1 MKSLLQLLWLV
12 ALWGTSLL
20 ATTTQAWANTCASPI
35 PLVVSPTC
43 QITNFGWSNQI
54 RDYSGLPPSSG
65 LIGGDQMIGVY
76 TCEWF
81 RFTAISTDMNIEM
94 NIIQPNA
101 AWTGAGF
108 EVLTGTCGALQPV
121 MVEYVRYLNTL
132 QYRTVARGLV
142 VGNTY
147 YLVMGNDSY
156 LGASN
161 ICLTPAAPSFPR
173 LMISTRKGGNWYDPT
188 TWLAGRTPAA
198 GDTIIINDS
207 STVTCNGGSSFQSN
221 LLTVGRG
228 ITTHGAKLILSD
240 GGITNNV
247 KFTVLRPQDMVGG
260 TLIIKGDLE
269 FNSNMQ
275 PRVVGE
281 QTILKYRG
289 TGTRLVT
296 RSALVPP
303 MDSLNIHT
311 VMQCKTCTTTI
322 NFPWIACGGLYLD
335 SGYFNPTVAFVHAIR
350 GYSQY
355 PYYITLTHQLKDGH
369 YIGVPAAGSLSKL
382 QVLYPRLRM
391 PSIKRKYA
399 GLEWPNTS
407 TLYEVKVDNI
417 DSLVG
422 NRILKVGGW
431 KPQNSYI
438 ALPIDSIISGRVT
451 YDVSATALDT
461 MRLGS
466 IGARIVKMPANAQQM
481 SLGKQR
487 NFRTL
492 FFDLLGIR
500 NFSLN
505 DIRVEFFDQKPADIN
520 PGTVA
525 PLSRLIGRHYVRIS
539 QAGRP
544 TDSLNLTFYRN
555 VNDSIRIY
563 RNDLVIAQAPH
574 PTGPWKMVGVRDS
587 LIANRNV
594 RKAKVTLT
602 DGEYFTWGSLD
613 RPYEAELRFMNWPAY
628 YRTGCSN
635 SIGLPL
641 RYIVRNTGML
651 PLDSLEYGFRTDLEY
666 RTQWVKLR
674 KPIQPYTD
682 DTLILEG
689 PQGAN
694 MTSGQTY
701 TTAAWISH
709 PGFQNR
715 GDDTSYQ
722 VLNAAPQPLPW
733 NDNIDSYVANT
744 ALNQY
749 NTRNRLPLVK
759 GWEFDYSTPRIPIY
773 LFNSGSTNNSL
784 LSTTNRANFGIVM
797 SPIQVNAGRIYTYER
812 IFTDAALPAR
822 DTIYMQYTL
831 DCGATWTT
839 YHKHK
844 LGDVVASLNSVERK
858 DSIDIP
864 QPGAIAFKIW
874 RPQVSAFARRVI
886 LDAFT
891 VSTLATSLPALQSQP
906 PSQYWYPN
914 PTTGLIKFTGKAE
927 QLVSVFNMMGHLVL
941 QRKILPD
948 QSIDLSAQPPGLYL
962 IKGPEGTSRVV
973 RE

>member
-1 MKSLLQLLWLV
+1 MKSINQLLWLIS
-12 ALWGTSLL
+12 LWGISLL
-20 ATTTQAWANTCASPI
+20 ATTTQAWANDCANAI

-54 RDYSGLPPSSG
+54 QNYDGLPPNSG
-65 LIGGDQMIGVY
+65 LIGGDQISGIY
-76 TCEWF
+76 TCQWF

-94 NIIQPNA
+94 NITQPNA
-101 AWTGAGF
+101 AWTGAAF
-108 EVLTGTCGALQPV
+108 EVLTGACGALQPIT
-121 MVEYVRYLNTL
+121 VEYVRYINTQ
-132 QYRTVARGLV
+132 QYLTVARGLV
-142 VGNTY
+142 VGTTY

-156 LGASN
+156 RGASN
-161 ICLTPAAPSFPR
+161 ICLTPTAPSFPR

-247 KFTVLRPQDMVGG
+247 KFTVLRPQDLVGG
-260 TLIIKGDLE
+260 TLIIKGNLE
-269 FNSNMQ
+269 FNGNMQ
-275 PRVVGE
+275 PSVLGE

-355 PYYITLTHQLKDGH
+355 PYYVTLTHQIRDGH
-369 YIGVPAAGSLSKL
+369 YIGVPASGSLSKL
-382 QVLYPRLRM
+382 LVLYPRLQM
-391 PSIKRKYA
+391 PSIKRKFA
-399 GLEWPNTS
+399 GKEWPNTN
-407 TLYEVKVDNI
+407 TLYGVSAENI

-422 NRILKVGGW
+422 NPNLKIGEL
-431 KPQNSYI
+431 KYLHTHI
-438 ALPIDSIISGRVT
+438 AAGVDSIIINNGDFYT
-451 YDVSATALDT
+451 SAQDLDT
-461 MRLGS
+461 MTLGS
-466 IGARIVKMPANAQQM
+466 IGVKVIKLFFNRGAV
-481 SLGKQR
+481 SIGKQR

-492 FFDLLGIR
+492 KIDDTDIR
-500 NFSLN
+500 NFSRSSVR
-505 DIRVEFFDQKPADIN
+505 IEYFDQKPAGPN
-520 PGTVA
+520 PSTVA
-525 PLSRLIGRHYVRIS
+525 PLSRLIGRHYIRIS

-563 RNDLVIAQAPH
+563 RNDLVMAQAPH

-594 RKAKVTLT
+594 RKAKVTLA

-628 YRTGCSN
+628 YRMGCSN

-641 RYIVRNTGML
+641 RYIVRNTGMF

-666 RTQWVKLR
+666 RTQWVRLR
-674 KPIQPYTD
+674 KPLQPYTD
-682 DTLILEG
+682 DTLVLEG

-694 MTSGQTY
+694 MTAAQTY
-701 TTAAWISH
+701 NTAAWISH

-733 NDNIDSYVANT
+733 NDNIDSYVGNT

-749 NTRNRLPLVK
+749 NSRNRLPLVK

-773 LFNSGSTNNSL
+773 SFNSGSTNNSL

-812 IFTDAALPAR
+812 VFTDAALPAR

-844 LGDVVASLNSVERK
+844 LGDVTGVANFVERK

-864 QPGAIAFKIW
+864 QAGAIAFKIW

-891 VSTLATSLPALQSQP
+891 VSTLATSLPALQSQA

-941 QRKILPD
+941 QRKIQPD